1 MLDLRPALLVSNTG
15 GGVGVGL
22 WGHSPVV
29 PIVTVVTANHRAPI
43 IRLVAP
49 WTDPDLIAPL
59 ITDLVV
65 KCRVETDGVRERSRR
80 GQIRMYTIGQQAR
93 CIH

>member
-1 MLDLRPALLVSNTG
+1 M
-15 GGVGVGL
+15 
-22 WGHSPVV
+22 V
-29 PIVTVVTANHRAPI
+29 PIVTVVTANHRAPV

-65 KCRVETDGVRERSRR
+65 KCRAETDGV
-80 GQIRMYTIGQQAR
+80 GGKKQVRMLLYTG
-93 CIH
+93 HSKPTS

>member
-1 MLDLRPALLVSNTG
+1 M
-15 GGVGVGL
+15 
-22 WGHSPVV
+22 V
-29 PIVTVVTANHRAPI
+29 PIVTVVTANHRAPV

-65 KCRVETDGVRERSRR
+65 KCRAETDGEGERSRR
-80 GQIRMYTIGQQAR
+80 GQMRMLLYSG
-93 CIH
+93 HSKPVS